1 VRKVLL
7 DENLP
12 HALEAALPEF
22 EVWTVG
28 RAGWGGIKNGELL
41 RRASG
46 EFAVFVTADRGIP
59 HQQNLKSFPLG
70 FVLIAV
76 RGTKIEDILPH
87 ITALRE
93 ALAAVGPGELVV
105 VAPE

>member
-12 HALEAALPEF
+12 HALEAALPGF

-59 HQQNLKSFPLG
+59 HQQNLKSFALG
-70 FVLIAV
+70 FVLVAV
-76 RGTKIEDILPH
+76 PGTKIEDILP
-87 ITALRE
+87 
-93 ALAAVGPGELVV
+93 
-105 VAPE
+105 

>member
-1 VRKVLL
+1 MRKVLL

-46 EFAVFVTADRGIP
+46 EFDVFVTADRGIP
-59 HQQNLKSFPLG
+59 HQQNLRSFALG
-70 FVLIAV
+70 FILVAV
-76 RGTKIEDILPH
+76 GGTKIEDILPH
-87 ITALRE
+87 IETLRG
-93 ALAAVGPGELVV
+93 AVAAVGPGQLVAV
-105 VAPE
+105 SPE

>member
-12 HALEAALPEF
+12 HALEAELPGF
-22 EVWTVG
+22 DVWTVG

-41 RRASG
+41 RRAAG
-46 EFAVFVTADRGIP
+46 EFSVFVTADRGIP
-59 HQQNLKSFPLG
+59 HQQNLKSFVLG

-76 RGTKIEDILPH
+76 RGTKIEDIRPH
-87 ITALRE
+87 IEALRE
-93 ALAAVGPGELVV
+93 AVATVSPGELVIV
-105 VAPE
+105 TPG